1 MFTKASSSAAKFENA
16 MDRAKAEPRG
26 AVAGSVR

>member
-1 MFTKASSSAAKFENA
+1 MATSSAANLENA
-16 MDRAKAEPRG
+16 IDRAKAEPKG

>member
-1 MFTKASSSAAKFENA
+1 MLTMATCSAAKFEKA
-16 MDRAKAEPRG
+16 MERAKAEPRG

>member
-1 MFTKASSSAAKFENA
+1 MATSSAAKFENA
-16 MDRAKAEPRG
+16 IDRAKAEQKG